1 MQLHPLIVHFPIALR
16 MVYCLILVVQLFW
29 WRDNDKLNTIKHFC
43 LIAGTVWGIAALQ
56 TGDASLDVYGVSHI
70 SHAHE
75 ERAESTGNLF
85 VVLSLLSIYTLQPWT
100 EKFARDSK
108 IRKVIS
114 TIISHRAMA
123 LVGII
128 GMLLITII
136 GALGWAIARGDKA
149 DAISQFVV
157 KVLVP

>member
-75 ERAESTGNLF
+75 ERAESTGNF
-85 VVLSLLSIYTLQPWT
+85 FTVLSIVTIYILQPWT
-100 EKFARDSK
+100 QRFARDQ
-108 IRKVIS
+108 KVRHIV
-114 TIISHRAMA
+114 TKIISHRAMA

-136 GALGWAIARGDKA
+136 GALGWAIARGEKA
-149 DAISQFVV
+149 DDISKFIVQI
-157 KVLVP
+157 LVP